1 MHGGFGLARLYQLLS
16 GFVRTRA
23 QKQVA
28 TALAGAVVCLVTIR
42 VPDIPAIYICGQWE
56 ALVVIF
62 VVIWGSEGTLQ
73 VAQPAPGA

>member
-1 MHGGFGLARLYQLLS
+1 MS
-16 GFVRTRA
+16 T
-23 QKQVA
+23 
-28 TALAGAVVCLVTIR
+28 GAVMCLVTIR

-73 VAQPAPGA
+73 VAQPVPGA